1 MVFAMVLLFP
11 MVAQADDG
19 TLPEPPTRVLP
30 AVAGAAF
37 ENADFEHGDFRNW
50 PVHEGW
56 VVRDIGPNADVT
68 GDFSAYSVEGT
79 WLTRFYLNRDT
90 NEYPKRL
97 VSPPFTVTKRYL
109 TFHFDGNLAM
119 TTCTWAWTPMAM
131 EKLT

>member
-68 GDFSAYSVEGT
+68 GDF
-79 WLTRFYLNRDT
+79 F
-90 NEYPKRL
+90 RL
-97 VSPPFTVTKRYL
+97 FGRGHVADQVLPQPR
-109 TFHFDGNLAM
+109 H
-119 TTCTWAWTPMAM
+119 
-131 EKLT
+131 